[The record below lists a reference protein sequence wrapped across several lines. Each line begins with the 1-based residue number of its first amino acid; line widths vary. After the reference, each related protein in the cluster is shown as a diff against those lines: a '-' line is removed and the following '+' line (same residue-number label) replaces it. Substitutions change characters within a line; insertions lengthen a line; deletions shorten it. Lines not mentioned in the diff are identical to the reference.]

1 MKLLRFSIF
10 ILLFHDLRQNN
21 DLIKSEICLQI
32 SQSFHEER
40 RDMRI
45 IQYSIADRRKL
56 IKVVVKKNEKIFKED
71 IQSSMNLTKM
81 LINVMK
87 SL

>member
-1 MKLLRFSIF
+1 
-10 ILLFHDLRQNN
+10 LLFHDLRQNN

-32 SQSFHEER
+32 SQSFHEEK
-40 RDMRI
+40 RDMKV
-45 IQYSIADRRKL
+45 IQCSIADQRKL
-56 IKVVVKKNEKIFKED
+56 IKVVAKKNEKILEED
-71 IQSSMNLTKM
+71 IRSSMNLMKM

>member
-1 MKLLRFSIF
+1 MKLLRFSVF

-32 SQSFHEER
+32 SQSFREEKH
-40 RDMRI
+40 DMRV
-45 IQYSIADRRKL
+45 IQCSITDQRKL
-56 IKVVVKKNEKIFKED
+56 IKVIAKKNEKTFEKNIR
-71 IQSSMNLTKM
+71 SSMNLTKM